1 MEVPKGGMVEAK
13 GHVMTTER
21 NSLNTP
27 FLEKAAALLIV
38 NGNKTSACSR
48 SPTICNKSQE
58 LGKDCCT
65 PRLGR
70 TRVTYVPERHHGNN
84 TTTCNKS

>member
-21 NSLNTP
+21 NSPNTP

-48 SPTICNKSQE
+48 SPTICNKTKKAGKSIIIPQYYLSQ
-58 LGKDCCT
+58 LT
-65 PRLGR
+65 NLILL
-70 TRVTYVPERHHGNN
+70 
-84 TTTCNKS
+84 